1 MLNASLYGPLKQALT
16 AFGAGDRINLLSST
30 ASNPVLIKDVSLTNL
45 SAQLTAAL
53 TPSLGAATAAAFG
66 QIYGQARQAT
76 AEDYVLLT
84 ASSVIATTN
93 ASAPA
98 SINVNGV
105 SYPLEN
111 QYVLTKTEAASVKT
125 AIDAYNSQ
133 ISALATAYGLA
144 FVNANAKMVEL
155 NSASGIQ
162 FDGVKYSAKFVTGGT
177 FSLDGVH
184 LTGRGYAVVANE
196 FLKAINYKYKSNL
209 PMISPNSYSG
219 VTFP

>member
-1 MLNASLYGPLKQALT
+1 MQN
-16 AFGAGDRINLLSST
+16 NL
-30 ASNPVLIKDVSLTNL
+30 
-45 SAQLTAAL
+45 
-53 TPSLGAATAAAFG
+53 
-66 QIYGQARQAT
+66 
-76 AEDYVLLT
+76 
-84 ASSVIATTN
+84 
-93 ASAPA
+93 
-98 SINVNGV
+98 
-105 SYPLEN
+105 LEN

-196 FLKAINYKYKSNL
+196 FLKAINCDSIQGYYFSKPITEFVFEKILINR
-209 PMISPNSYSG
+209 
-219 VTFP
+219 